1 MSAGATKKAAR
12 KSHVHEEPS
21 AESLR
26 EIPPL
31 DPETAISFGRGAEG
45 LARAREF
52 SALMRSQPGRPRRG
66 APAPGSAG
74 RTVRLPDAV
83 WAEVERFAEKRGVTA
98 HAIMREAI
106 VRWVLDARAREK
118 DGAYALVRPKSAKP
132 RKRARRVA

>member
-12 KSHVHEEPS
+12 KSQVHEEPS

-26 EIPPL
+26 EIPPI

-52 SALMRSQPGRPRRG
+52 SALMRSRSGRPRRG

-83 WAEVERFAEKRGVTA
+83 WAELERFAGKRGATA

-118 DGAYALVRPKSAKP
+118 ELAHGLVHPKSARP
-132 RKRARRVA
+132 RKR